1 MKKSLNTRL
10 YLMYIIALFP
20 LIIFGLFK
28 NGILLYN
35 KNLVNFITMLKPLLI
50 LLMSISGAFVGS
62 ILREYKKTRK
72 FNLKM
77 INKTKTNVIEA
88 LLVACILPL
97 KSSPLVVF
105 GVTFLMSL
113 FLNKLKFN
121 RIAFM
126 YIVIESIN
134 VLFKLNVFENIY
146 ESSTILNYDGLD
158 LFFGMGVGGIF
169 SSSILLIA
177 IGLIFLC
184 FNKLYK
190 REIVFSSL
198 LVFLILGIIPLM
210 INGDYNSICPY
221 IFGYNILFILV
232 FILPNLYSSSY
243 TLKGQIA
250 SGILVGILTYTLSFI
265 TPYTACI
272 LAVLIVSV
280 LSGVIDR
287 LFVIK

>member
-1 MKKSLNTRL
+1 
-10 YLMYIIALFP
+10 MYIIALFP